1 MISQLKTFVIAGA
14 MVAMSA
20 LSVSAATIIS
30 ATVST
35 GYNPA
40 YGVDNAGVWLDAPA
54 IVDGSAS
61 GQYRSPF
68 DELGSTGNDY
78 YTVGSPAPNLAPSP
92 AVLEVDATNTFT
104 MLWGSID
111 TYNSV
116 LFSNGTDTLLVTG
129 SDIIAALNGGVM
141 GTTNAIVDFTLDFAF
156 TTVSFFS
163 NNGVANGKDIP
174 AFEFA
179 LAAVPVPAAGL
190 LLLTAVGA
198 AAALRRRKAVT
209 AA

>member
-1 MISQLKTFVIAGA
+1 MIYQLKSLVIAGA

-20 LSVSAATIIS
+20 LSASAATIT

-35 GYNPA
+35 GYNPD
-40 YGVDNAGVWLDAPA
+40 YGVNNAGVWSDAPA
-54 IVDGSAS
+54 IVDGSVG

-68 DELGSTGNDY
+68 DELGASGNDY

-92 AVLEVDATNTFT
+92 ATLVLAATNTFS

-111 TYNSV
+111 EYNSV
-116 LFSNGTDTLLVTG
+116 VFSNGSQTDIVTG
-129 SDIIAALNGGVM
+129 SDVMAALLGGGVM
-141 GTTNAIVDFTLDFAF
+141 GATNAIVDFTLAFEF
-156 TTVSFFS
+156 TTVSFYS
-163 NNGVANGKDIP
+163 NNGLASDRP

-179 LAAVPVPAAGL
+179 LANVPVPAAGL
-190 LLLTAVGA
+190 LLLTALGA
-198 AAALRRRKAVT
+198 GAALRRRKAVP

>member
-1 MISQLKTFVIAGA
+1 MMYQPKTLVIAGA

-20 LSVSAATIIS
+20 LSVSAATIS

-35 GYNPA
+35 GHNADYNV
-40 YGVDNAGVWLDAPA
+40 YNDGVWTDAPA
-54 IVDGSAS
+54 IVDGSVDD
-61 GQYRSPF
+61 QYRSPY
-68 DELGSTGNDY
+68 DELGSGGNDY

-92 AVLEVDATNTFT
+92 AVLEIDATDSFS

-116 LFSNGTDTLLVTG
+116 VFSNGTDTETVTG
-129 SDIIAALNGGVM
+129 DDVMAALGGGTM
-141 GTTNAIVDFTLDFAF
+141 GETNAIVDFSLAFDF
-156 TTVSFFS
+156 TTVSFYS
-163 NNGVANGKDIP
+163 DNGLNADRP

-179 LAAVPVPAAGL
+179 LAAVPIPAAGL
-190 LLLTAVGA
+190 MLLTALGGGF
-198 AAALRRRKAVT
+198 ALRRRKT